1 MGMFEVGD
9 PSRTQV
15 ASLTE
20 VFLAIETSARDRRF
34 HDDIMGGKGE
44 WWKDDTKTQLSFFQ
58 MWRMLEERTID
69 VRGPLS

>member
-20 VFLAIETSARDRRF
+20 VFLAIEISDRDRRF
-34 HDDIMGGKGE
+34 HEDIMGGKGE
-44 WWKDDTKTQLSFFQ
+44 WWKDETKAQLSFFQ
-58 MWRMLEERTID
+58 MWRMLEDRTND
-69 VRGPLS
+69 VRVSLS